1 MSAGDILN
9 NVHGVLIQINVVFL
23 ILVRTGLHRTHKF
36 VAIIVRDGHSAFH
49 FKDNV
54 VRACVIDRDPALS
67 FKVVGLLGN
76 VPIYLIRFGAA
87 SQNHTAHEH
96 HQTGNNTNNTI
107 FHGFTPLP
115 Y

>member
-9 NVHGVLIQINVVFL
+9 NIHGVLVQVNIILL

-36 VAIIVRDGHSAFH
+36 IVIIVRDGHSTFH
-49 FKDNV
+49 FKDDV
-54 VRACVIDRDPALS
+54 VRTRVIDRDSALS

-76 VPIYLIRFGAA
+76 VPIDLIRFGAA
-87 SQNHTAHEH
+87 AQNRTAHEH
-96 HQTGNNTNNTI
+96 HQLCNNTNNTI
-107 FHGFTPLP
+107 FHSLTPLP